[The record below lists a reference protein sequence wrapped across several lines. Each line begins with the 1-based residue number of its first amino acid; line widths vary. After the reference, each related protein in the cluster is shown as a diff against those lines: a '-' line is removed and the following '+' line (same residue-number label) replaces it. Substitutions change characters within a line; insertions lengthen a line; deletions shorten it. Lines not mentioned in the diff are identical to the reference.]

1 MFSRKLE
8 QNEES
13 RKISKDDLE
22 SGVKF
27 ITDEIKP
34 DIDAM
39 AVQIFTDLPEENPF
53 QLSDTAPEQV
63 LIHQQTEP
71 VYQQLTIDPHSGVA
85 QALEG
90 NWVVPENIHTPS
102 TEGFFVSTPPPPP
115 NPSGNSSF
123 VSYFLLNILV
133 FEIPLPLGISNDPPQ
148 GGYGYFLELHKG
160 IARGGPGV
168 PMTPIL

>member
-13 RKISKDDLE
+13 RKIPKDDLE

-63 LIHQQTEP
+63 LIHQQTVP
-71 VYQQLTIDPHSGVA
+71 VYQQLTIEDPHSGVT

-90 NWVVPENIHTPS
+90 NWVVPEIIYTPS
-102 TEGFFVSTPPPPP
+102 TEGLLVQTPPPQPIWKFQFCFVL
-115 NPSGNSSF
+115 SF
-123 VSYFLLNILV
+123 N
-133 FEIPLPLGISNDPPQ
+133 PLPPKANNSFSQISKYRLPTTDFEKN
-148 GGYGYFLELHKG
+148 
-160 IARGGPGV
+160 
-168 PMTPIL
+168 